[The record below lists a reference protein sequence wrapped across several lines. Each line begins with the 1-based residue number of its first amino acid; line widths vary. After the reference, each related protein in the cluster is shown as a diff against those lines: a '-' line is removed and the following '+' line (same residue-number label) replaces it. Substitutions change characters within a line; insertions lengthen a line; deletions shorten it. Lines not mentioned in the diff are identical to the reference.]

1 MKATRV
7 VAWVP
12 TDPSVRVM
20 ARATAEAAARGAHL
34 HVVSP
39 APPVPQWSSWRAA
52 AQSLGVT
59 ARWTVVA
66 DEPQSGGMPASLL
79 AETARACLVV
89 TDAGSLRC
97 GTRASPDCWSLTRQA
112 DVYVVAGGDGGVR
125 SRTRDPA
132 VVVGVPDVPD
142 AGDLLAVARREAE
155 LRHRPLILVHA
166 QPAAL
171 AGREHSLEHRWLG
184 MLAVAGPPTAPPVGT
199 RVVVT
204 RRSVLE
210 ALRDHVDSEDVLVLG
225 VHAPDRASED
235 RLDALLEAPPC
246 DLLLTCTALSVDAD
260 SHLRLVGEHLAAGDL
275 V

>member
-39 APPVPQWSSWRAA
+39 APPMPQWSSWRAA

-59 ARWTVVA
+59 ARWIVVA
-66 DEPQSGGMPASLL
+66 DEPHSEGMPASLL
-79 AETARACLVV
+79 AETVRACLVV
-89 TDAGSLRC
+89 TDAGSLRN
-97 GTRASPDCWSLTRQA
+97 GASPACWSLARQA
-112 DVYVVAGGDGGVR
+112 DVYVVAGGDAVVHA
-125 SRTRDPA
+125 RTRDPA
-132 VVVGVPDVPD
+132 VVVGVPNVPD

-155 LRHRPLILVHA
+155 LRHRQLILVHA

-171 AGREHSLEHRWLG
+171 AVRDHRMEHRWLG
-184 MLAVAGPPTAPPVGT
+184 TLATAGPPTATPVGT
-199 RVVVT
+199 RIVVT
-204 RRSVLE
+204 RRSVVE
-210 ALRDHVDSEDVLVLG
+210 ALRDHVDSEDVLVVG
-225 VHAPDRASED
+225 VHAPDQASED

-246 DLLLTCTALSVDAD
+246 DLLLTRTALAVEAD
-260 SHLRLVGEHLAAGDL
+260 SRLRLVGEHLAAGDL